1 MCNFCFLFRCS
12 FVSSAVFL
20 TLISVQRVVLI
31 QSLNQTTHLFTWKKT
46 LAYFGLL
53 WTILV
58 LLQLLPLFKVWGK
71 IGQQPGLPY
80 CTMWTKDANV
90 FTDLNKLIHSIVY
103 FLPLITLII
112 CYAIIQ
118 QRMKDSGLWEG
129 EVLMTKTAI
138 RVVGAFVFLYTP
150 GFLVFT
156 FNPMPGDNAVPQLH
170 VAVYLLAW
178 SHAFINPIIYTYYN
192 RFFRK
197 AACKVLKIKAEED
210 DKAMPKN
217 SQRGAAS
224 SCHTNQTQMI
234 ENV

>member
-1 MCNFCFLFRCS
+1 MEED
-12 FVSSAVFL
+12 
-20 TLISVQRVVLI
+20 
-31 QSLNQTTHLFTWKKT
+31 
-46 LAYFGLL
+46 FGLFWPTL
-53 WTILV
+53 DHFGPTPIATT
-58 LLQLLPLFKVWGK
+58 FEVWGK

-90 FTDLNKLIHSIVY
+90 FTDLNKLIHFIVY

-112 CYAIIQ
+112 CYTIIQ

-156 FNPMPGDNAVPQLH
+156 FNPMPGDKAVPQLH
-170 VAVYLLAW
+170 VAAYLLAW
-178 SHAFINPIIYTYYN
+178 SHAFINPIIYTYSN

-197 AACKVLKIKAEED
+197 EACRVLKIKAEED
-210 DKAMPKN
+210 DKGKSMRSRPGTRKFSATSSSSLPT
-217 SQRGAAS
+217 SQ
-224 SCHTNQTQMI
+224 TPII

>member
-1 MCNFCFLFRCS
+1 MFLCKLCS
-12 FVSSAVFL
+12 LFDSDQCA
-20 TLISVQRVVLI
+20 TVQRVVLI

-58 LLQLLPLFKVWGK
+58 LLQLLPLFEVWGK

-90 FTDLNKLIHSIVY
+90 FTDLNKLIHFIVY

-112 CYAIIQ
+112 CYTIIQ

-156 FNPMPGDNAVPQLH
+156 FNPMPGDKAVPQLH
-170 VAVYLLAW
+170 VAAYLLAW

-192 RFFRK
+192 GIFRK
-197 AACKVLKIKAEED
+197 EACKVLKIKAEED
-210 DKAMPKN
+210 DKVMPKN
-217 SQRGAAS
+217 SKRGAS
-224 SCHTNQTQMI
+224 S
-234 ENV
+234 ENNRKPH